1 MIKHTVTV
9 VVLTLLLLTS
19 IQAAVA
25 RSHKRPAHLPAMKG
39 LDYYKHPRAHVQNP
53 LDGFYLGASVGIATG
68 DGENHTMA
76 EVDLASVAERD
87 EVINNNLN
95 EELHPV
101 FGLDFGWGYVVHKY
115 FYAGFEVFSDFRR
128 QRSQGTFDL
137 QQQDAAGLDFQIKNA
152 VTLQTT
158 GLEYGVRLRPGY
170 LFARKTMMYLVVGW
184 IRTRFS
190 ISSITD
196 YFARVTADSGS
207 AIVQASRGTSGI
219 EVGFGIEHAFT
230 QSVSLRAQ
238 YLYTGY
244 STIRL
249 EGRGNIVG
257 AQAQDDV
264 INVTN
269 LTPKKQ
275 SIVVS
280 VNFHFA

>member
-1 MIKHTVTV
+1 MIKHIITGV
-9 VVLTLLLLTS
+9 VVMLLLCTAM
-19 IQAAVA
+19 QTAQA
-25 RSHKRPAHLPAMKG
+25 RSHKRRAHLPAMQG
-39 LDYYKHPRAHVQNP
+39 LDYYKHPRAHVKNP
-53 LDGFYLGASVGIATG
+53 LNGFYLGAAMGIAMG

-76 EVDLASVAERD
+76 EVDLASAAERD

-95 EELHPV
+95 EALHPV
-101 FGLDFGWGYVVHKY
+101 FGLNFGWGYVVRKY

-137 QQQDAAGLDFQIKNA
+137 QQQDAAGLDFQIKNI
-152 VTLQTT
+152 VTLRTT

-170 LFARKTMMYLVVGW
+170 LFARKTMVYLVVGW

-196 YFARVTADSGS
+196 YFARVTANSGS
-207 AIVQASRGTSGI
+207 AIVQASRGISGI
-219 EVGFGIEHAFT
+219 EVGFGLEHAFT

-269 LTPKKQ
+269 LTPRTQ
-275 SIVVS
+275 SLVLS